1 MGPYRKSRL
10 IPWLAFI
17 VSAVCTLPWAST
29 VFAAPLTFNIPSQRQ
44 FGTFVSGYLTFDPSG
59 IYFAGPFDISVGA
72 IPSVGLPATE
82 FTDSS
87 VFYVIQPNTSFHS
100 LWVFH
105 NPFDNLFLFVSYDSC
120 SLSGSTITF
129 CIFEMTYYQSNCSD
143 CPPSA
148 RVQGAIIGT
157 PVPERVTIDLKPGSD
172 PAPINPKSQGKIP
185 VAILT
190 TDTFDATMV
199 NAATVR
205 FGATGTE
212 AAPVQVAVED
222 VNDDGRPDLLLDFN
236 TQDTGIQ
243 CGVTSASLIGQ
254 TFNGQVIEGSDSI
267 QTVGCQ

>member
-1 MGPYRKSRL
+1 MGPYWKSRL

-17 VSAVCTLPWAST
+17 VSAVCALPWAST
-29 VFAAPLTFNIPSQRQ
+29 VFAAPLTFNIPNQPQ
-44 FGTFVSGYLTFDPSG
+44 FGTFVSGYLTFDPAG

-82 FTDSS
+82 FTDSGVS
-87 VFYVIQPNTSFHS
+87 YVIQPNTSFHS

-120 SLSGSTITF
+120 SLSGSTITS

-157 PVPERVTIDLKPGSD
+157 PVPERVTIDIKPGSF
-172 PAPINPKSQGKIP
+172 PNSINPKSKEKIP

-190 TDTFDATMV
+190 TDSFDAT
-199 NAATVR
+199 TVDPTTVL

-212 AAPVQVAVED
+212 TAPVQSALED
-222 VNDDGRPDLLLDFN
+222 VDGDGDTDMILHFN
-236 TQDTGIQ
+236 IQGTGIA
-243 CGVTSASLIGQ
+243 CGDTSASLTGETFGGQ
-254 TFNGQVIEGSDSI
+254 MIKGSDSI
-267 QTVGCQ
+267 NTVGCK

>member
-1 MGPYRKSRL
+1 MSPYRKSRL

-29 VFAAPLTFNIPSQRQ
+29 VFAAPLTFNIPSQPQ
-44 FGTFVSGYLTFDPSG
+44 FGTFVSGYLTFDPSD

-72 IPSVGLPATE
+72 IPSGGLPATE
-82 FTDSS
+82 FTDSDVS
-87 VFYVIQPNTSFHS
+87 YVIQPNTSFHS

-120 SLSGSTITF
+120 SLSGSTITS

-157 PVPERVTIDLKPGSD
+157 PVPERLTIDIKPGSF
-172 PAPINPKSQGKIP
+172 PNSINPKSKRKIP

-190 TDTFDATMV
+190 TDSFD
-199 NAATVR
+199 AATVDPTMVL

-212 AAPVQVAVED
+212 AAPVQSALED
-222 VNDDGRPDLLLDFN
+222 VDGDGDTDMILHFN
-236 TQDTGIQ
+236 TQGTGIA
-243 CGVTSASLIGQ
+243 CGDTSASLTGETFGGQ
-254 TFNGQVIEGSDSI
+254 MIKGSDLI
-267 QTVGCQ
+267 NTVGCK